1 MPTPALFLDRDG
13 IFNEVVFRDGGHH
26 SPRNWQEVKHYPLE
40 GLTTLKQFGIK
51 LVMITNQPD
60 IERKIIS
67 ENFITELHEYYK
79 TTYQLDNIYVCPFS
93 SNDHPLKKPNPG
105 MFLLAKKEL
114 NIDLLQSFHLGDT
127 ERDTIA
133 AARCGIS
140 TILWTRNYN
149 KELKSDFRVGCIQ
162 EIVNLISK
170 RLNLE
175 CAPQ

>member
-79 TTYQLDNIYVCPFS
+79 TTYRLDNIYVCPFWQ
-93 SNDHPLKKPNPG
+93 KK
-105 MFLLAKKEL
+105 
-114 NIDLLQSFHLGDT
+114 S
-127 ERDTIA
+127 
-133 AARCGIS
+133 
-140 TILWTRNYN
+140 
-149 KELKSDFRVGCIQ
+149 
-162 EIVNLISK
+162 
-170 RLNLE
+170 
-175 CAPQ
+175 